1 MKVLK
6 CAICESPTATSVHF
20 GARACKACA
29 AFFRRTVA
37 LNVAYECKEPKPC
50 TIHYE
55 KRMSCKKCRYDKCI
69 AAKMRREL
77 VKSTRGS
84 INSSHSSLS
93 LYKKSASKYH
103 SICHRGS
110 NSRTFNARKVTFA
123 ISKNPAATT
132 EEDELDKE
140 ALDRVM
146 SHYRRIESDLNKR
159 RRILYTDTKMHDT
172 FAGICE
178 CVSVSSVITNFHTKR
193 SHPAVTF

>member
-1 MKVLK
+1 
-6 CAICESPTATSVHF
+6 AI
-20 GARACKACA
+20 KACA

-84 INSSHSSLS
+84 VSSLHSSLS
-93 LYKKSASKYH
+93 LYKKFASKYH

-110 NSRTFNARKVTFA
+110 NSRTFNARKKMNS
-123 ISKNPAATT
+123 IRKHLT
-132 EEDELDKE
+132 E
-140 ALDRVM
+140 
-146 SHYRRIESDLNKR
+146 
-159 RRILYTDTKMHDT
+159 
-172 FAGICE
+172 
-178 CVSVSSVITNFHTKR
+178 
-193 SHPAVTF
+193 